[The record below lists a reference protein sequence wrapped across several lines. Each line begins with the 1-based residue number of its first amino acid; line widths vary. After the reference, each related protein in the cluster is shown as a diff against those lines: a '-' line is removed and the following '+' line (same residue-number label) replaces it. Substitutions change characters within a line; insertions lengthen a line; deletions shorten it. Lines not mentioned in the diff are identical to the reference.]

1 MMMSRQALAALLM
14 LAALCSPGGACSTSE
29 WATTSPCSVTC
40 GQGIQ
45 TQERTIVTNEGECR
59 SEFRLSP
66 CGLNSRCPV
75 ECRIYD
81 WDTCSVSC
89 GPGMQTRRVA
99 LTSYASSWCQFRTES
114 RDCNLGDCPVNCKL
128 SSWSSFSSC
137 SGYCGFGSQQRARL
151 FLADDDGG
159 VPCDSFRNM
168 SLSESQPC
176 AVPGCPIDCVVG
188 DWGAFQDC
196 SVSCGSGSQ
205 TRSRTVR
212 VAAAN
217 DGLRCPS
224 PLTESQPCYTRNC
237 PVASNATWPEVT
249 FDLEADLKQRCGTQ
263 ADRDAMTLQLVQQI
277 ILITGIQSARIL
289 RASLSPGSIHV
300 SLVVDSVDFAR
311 WICAKLPGFSLFFKF
326 SYCSMDLRVLSSC
339 YVNGK
344 LSSTSPSAS
353 SSSSLLLAEA
363 LHRRRP

>member
-1 MMMSRQALAALLM
+1 M
-14 LAALCSPGGACSTSE
+14 
-29 WATTSPCSVTC
+29 
-40 GQGIQ
+40 
-45 TQERTIVTNEGECR
+45 
-59 SEFRLSP
+59 
-66 CGLNSRCPV
+66 CPT
-75 ECRIYD
+75 YD
-81 WDTCSVSC
+81 WDACSVNC
-89 GPGMQTRRVA
+89 GPGTQTRRVA
-99 LTSYASSWCQFRTES
+99 LTSYADSYEKCQYEYYS
-114 RDCNLGDCPVNCKL
+114 RDCYLGDCPVNCTL
-128 SSWSSFSSC
+128 SSWSAFGAC
-137 SGYCGFGSQQRARL
+137 VGDCGFGVQFRDRL
-151 FLADDDGG
+151 LFKDVNSR
-159 VPCDSFRNM
+159 VPCESFQN
-168 SLSESQPC
+168 LPLVESQPC

-212 VAAAN
+212 VTAEN
-217 DGLRCPS
+217 GGLACPS
-224 PLTESQPCYTRNC
+224 PLTEFRLCYTINC
-237 PVASNATWPEVT
+237 PETARKAWPEVT
-249 FDLEADLKQRCGTQ
+249 FDLEADFNQLCGTQ